1 MVVAFDGN
9 DFQTLDIESVLGI
22 LSDFER
28 LLPPLLLLWRRFFA
42 AIAGADQQIAHVFVV
57 DFQHGVGDL
66 KGFVAVERKGASAF
80 EQLFARD
87 GHDAFIR
94 SVT

>member
-1 MVVAFDGN
+1 MVVAFHGN
-9 DFQTLDIESVLGI
+9 DFQTLHVKSVLGI

-57 DFQHGVGDL
+57 DFKHRVGDL
-66 KGFVAVERKGASAF
+66 KCLVAVERKRASAF
-80 EQLFARD
+80 KQLFARD
-87 GHDAFIR
+87 GDDAFIR
-94 SVT
+94 TVT